1 MDDYPALALLESTH
15 TFPCRYMFKV
25 IGQTESNFVGRVF
38 RAVRS
43 ELQPGTEPSFS
54 TRKTA
59 AGRHVSVTI
68 EPTVDNAAQVLAIY
82 RALREVDGLV
92 MMF

>member
-1 MDDYPALALLESTH
+1 
-15 TFPCRYMFKV
+15 MFKV
-25 IGQTESNFVGRVF
+25 IGQTESNVVGRVF

-68 EPTVDNAAQVLAIY
+68 EPTVDNAAHVLAIY
-82 RALREVDGLV
+82 RTLREVDGLV